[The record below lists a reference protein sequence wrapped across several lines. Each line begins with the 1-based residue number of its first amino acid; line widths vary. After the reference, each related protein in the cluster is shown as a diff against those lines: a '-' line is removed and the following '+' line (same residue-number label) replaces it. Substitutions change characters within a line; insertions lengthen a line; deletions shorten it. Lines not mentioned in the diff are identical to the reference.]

1 MFDGLRKKL
10 RGFTKGVDETVRKKE
25 KEAPIG
31 SDPVVVTEV
40 EEKVTEKVT
49 RKDASITSKVRSLV
63 IDREFVMD
71 EKDLEKPLW
80 DLQLALMESDV
91 ALSVVDKIV
100 DLVKDELVGERR
112 AWRAKTGA
120 ITEEA
125 LKNALLSVL
134 LVDDFDFYEFLDSTE
149 KPINIVFVGV
159 NGTGKT
165 TSIAKL
171 AHILTDKGYSVV
183 LASGDTY
190 RAGATEQIEVHADNL
205 GLKLIKHQE
214 GADPAA
220 VIFDAVNYAKAKRK
234 DIVLSDTA
242 GRLHTNINLMDQ
254 LKKICRVNDP
264 DLVIFVDEAIAGND
278 AVDRAKQ
285 FNEAINIDASILTKM
300 DADAKGGAAISIAHC
315 TGKPILFVGTG
326 QEYND
331 LKKFDPEWLVDQVLG

>member
-1 MFDGLRKKL
+1 MFDGLRKRL
-10 RGFTKGVDETVRKKE
+10 RGFSKEVDETVKKKDDETQIDPDPIADE
-25 KEAPIG
+25 KI
-31 SDPVVVTEV
+31 
-40 EEKVTEKVT
+40 EETVDV
-49 RKDASITSKVRSLV
+49 KDAKKNTSITGKMRSLV
-63 IDREFVMD
+63 VDREFVLD

-91 ALSVVDKIV
+91 ALSVVDRIV
-100 DLVKDELVGERR
+100 DLVKEELVGERR
-112 AWRAKTGA
+112 AWRAKTGE

-125 LKNALLSVL
+125 LKKALLSVL
-134 LVDDFDFYEFLDSTE
+134 SVENFDFFDFIDGSE
-149 KPINIVFVGV
+149 KPVNIVFVGV

-190 RAGATEQIEVHADNL
+190 RAGATEQIEVHANNL

-220 VIFDAVNYAKAKRK
+220 VVFDAVNYAKAKRK
-234 DIVLSDTA
+234 DVVLSDTA

-254 LKKICRVNDP
+254 LKKICRVNNP
-264 DLVIFVDEAIAGND
+264 DLVIFVDEAVAGND

-285 FNEAINIDASILTKM
+285 FNEAIDIDASILTKM

-315 TGKPILFVGTG
+315 TGKPILFVGIG
-326 QEYND
+326 QEYSD
-331 LKKFDPEWLVDQVLG
+331 LKEFDPEWLVDQVLG